1 MTPAH
6 VRSLA
11 VVAALAAAFAL
22 VPARADQLHRYAF
35 GGKGTALAR
44 GEANVKVEEARHD
57 IADDNFKSQPTSE
70 HLRLTAGAATGDAG
84 FVHYHYETPPAPVS
98 AALAAGVWVKATK
111 VGVQLRARVVF
122 PNEPDPARPEARL
135 TVLVLGDTLEHSR
148 QWKKLTLTDVPALVG
163 KQLPVLQTK
172 IGRAVNTTGAYVDRL
187 VLNLY
192 CGAGTVDYWIDDI
205 DIGPVKAKD
214 EPAAAPGAPAVPVKR
229 TGSRGRQSVQQGGQL
244 FVDGKPFFFRAVRH
258 TGVPLHVLRQA
269 GFDVLWVPADVPQG
283 ALDEANREGWL
294 VVPGAPL
301 LPARGAADAGTERA
315 AGEALTAYQRQF
327 AGSDVLFYDLG
338 GGRTAPQYAALERTK
353 QKLRE
358 LDPKRPTGADIWD
371 GFEPYSQFLD
381 LVGAHRWPLNTSLDL
396 MRYYQWLDQR
406 KQLAGERPVFW
417 TWVQNHV
424 PDWYLSTVL
433 EKKGTDPFADPI
445 GPHPEQ
451 VRLLAYISVAA
462 GARGLGFW
470 SDRFL
475 SDAHH
480 GRGRLQGA
488 AILNAELE
496 MLAPV
501 LMAPRRDVSPLLPTN
516 NPNVK
521 AALIHTARGAL
532 LLPIWF
538 GTGSQFVPEQ
548 GALRALSLVVPLVED
563 GAEPWR
569 VTPAGIESLQ
579 PFAKKV
585 PGGTELTIP
594 EFDLVTPIVFTGD
607 RTPNGLVVWWQDYAR
622 KYGRL
627 AARWALDL
635 AAEEYDK
642 VKLVHDKLAALGST
656 VRGADDLLK
665 SAARFHE
672 DARRDFDAGLYDK
685 AFDDAHRALRP
696 LRVLARDHWA
706 QATAGLD
713 TPTASPYA
721 VSFYSLPKHW
731 ELVREVGRTRPGENV
746 LPNGTFEPGTAVPK
760 EGIPVDRV
768 PGWSARFSTLDRV
781 DVAAGVV
788 PAEGLADATP
798 PRIEPEQPRLFAPSR
813 PVGRAEAKPP
823 APELGRGVLK
833 LEVRVRAPEP
843 GPDGKVKADP
853 GRPLEKTYLVAD
865 SPPVRAQPG
874 ALVRVSGW
882 IKIVGEIQRTADGV
896 LFYDD
901 IGGEPLAVRLLT
913 TKDQWKQ
920 FHLYRRVPASG
931 AVSLTVALTGAGVA
945 YFDDLRVEPLI
956 PTTTAERR

>member
-1 MTPAH
+1 MPREH
-6 VRSLA
+6 VLPL
-11 VVAALAAAFAL
+11 AALVALGAACAL

-35 GGKGTALAR
+35 GGKGTVLVR
-44 GEANVKVEEARHD
+44 GDANVKVEEGAHD
-57 IADDNFKSQPTSE
+57 ISNDNFKSQPTSE
-70 HLRLTAGAATGDAG
+70 HLTLTAGAATGDAA
-84 FVHYHYETPPAPVS
+84 FVHYVYESPHAPVS
-98 AALAAGVWVKATK
+98 AALTAGVWVKATK
-111 VGVQLRARVVF
+111 PGVQLRARVVF

-135 TVLVLGDTLEHSR
+135 TALIVGDTYEKAR
-148 QWKKLTLTDVPALVG
+148 QWQKLNLTDVPALVG

-172 IGRAVNTTGAYVDRL
+172 IGRAVNATGAYVDRL

-192 CGAGTVDYWIDDI
+192 CGPGTVDYWFDDI
-205 DIGPVKAKD
+205 DIGPVKKK
-214 EPAAAPGAPAVPVKR
+214 EPVADAGALGVPVKR
-229 TGSRGRQSVQQGGQL
+229 DGPRGRLAVQQGGQL
-244 FVDGKPFFFRAVRH
+244 FVDNKPFFFRAIRH

-269 GFDVLWVPADVPQG
+269 GFDVLWVPSDLPQE
-283 ALDEANREGWL
+283 ALDDANREGWL

-301 LPARGAADAGTERA
+301 LPARGAGDAAAERA
-315 AGEALTAYQRQF
+315 AGEALVAYQRRF
-327 AGSDVLFYDLG
+327 ANSDVLFYDLG

-353 QKLRE
+353 HKLRE
-358 LDPKRPTGADIWD
+358 LDPKRPTGADVWD
-371 GFEPYSQFLD
+371 GFEPYAQFLD
-381 LVGAHRWPLNTSLDL
+381 LVGAHRWPLNTSLNL
-396 MRYYQWLDQR
+396 LQYYKWLEQR

-424 PDWYLSTVL
+424 PDWYVSAVL
-433 EKKGTDPFADPI
+433 EKKPADPFPDPI

-451 VRLLAYISVAA
+451 VRVLAYISVAA

-475 SDAHH
+475 SDTHH

-496 MLAPV
+496 MLRPV
-501 LMAPRRDVSPLLPTN
+501 LMAPRRDTAPLLDTS

-521 AALIHTARGAL
+521 AALIHTNRGAL

-538 GTGSQFVPEQ
+538 GTGNQYVPEQ
-548 GALRALSLVVPLVED
+548 GAVRALTVTVPLVED

-569 VTPAGIESLQ
+569 VTPAGVESLQ
-579 PFAKKV
+579 QFAKKV

-594 EFDLVTPIVFTGD
+594 EFDLVTPVVFTGD
-607 RTPNGLVVWWQDYAR
+607 RTPDGLVVWWQDYAR

-642 VKLVHDKLAALGST
+642 VRAVHEKLVAAGST

-665 SAARFHE
+665 SSARFHLA
-672 DARRDFDAGLYDK
+672 ARQDFDAGLYDK

-706 QATAGLD
+706 QATASLD

-731 ELVREVGRTRPGENV
+731 ELVREMGGTRPGENV
-746 LPNGTFEPGTAVPK
+746 LPNGAFEPGAAVPK

-768 PGWSARFSTLDRV
+768 PGWSARFNTLDRV

-788 PAEGLADATP
+788 PADGLADVAP
-798 PRIEPEQPRLFAPSR
+798 PRPEVQQLKLFQPSR
-813 PVGRAEAKPP
+813 PVGRADAKPP

-833 LEVRVRAPEP
+833 LEVRVRPPAP

-865 SPPVRAQPG
+865 GPPVRAQPG
-874 ALVRVSGW
+874 TLVRVSGW
-882 IKIVGEIQRTADGV
+882 IKIVGEIERTADGV

-901 IGGEPLAVRLLT
+901 IGGEPLAVRLLNT
-913 TKDQWKQ
+913 GDRWKQ

-931 AVSLTVALTGAGVA
+931 TVSVSVALTGAGTA
-945 YFDDLRVEPLI
+945 YFDDLRVEPLV
-956 PTTTAERR
+956 PTTKAERR

>member
-788 PAEGLADATP
+788 PSEGLADATP
-798 PRIEPEQPRLFAPSR
+798 PRIEPEQPKLFAPSR